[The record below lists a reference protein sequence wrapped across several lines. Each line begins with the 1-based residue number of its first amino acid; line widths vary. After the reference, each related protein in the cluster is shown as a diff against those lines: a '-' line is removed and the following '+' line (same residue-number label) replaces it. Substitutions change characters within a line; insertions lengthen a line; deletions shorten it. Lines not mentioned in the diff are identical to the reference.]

1 MLRKKS
7 FRLFLTVI
15 VLLVVVYLLGP
26 HPPTPV
32 YSSAM
37 PLVPQTA
44 TGLEKYINQ
53 KETAHTLKPN
63 NQARIVWNNDSLK
76 AKTAYAIVY
85 LHGFSASQEEGYPVH
100 TNIAREF
107 GCNLYLSRLA
117 EHGIDTTAPLKNLT
131 ASGYWESAREA
142 LAIGKQLG
150 EKVIL
155 MGTSTGGT
163 NALQLAA
170 TYPDDIY
177 ALVLLSPN
185 IAINNDK
192 AWLLNDPWG
201 LQIASFVT
209 GSDYVTSEDDRPI
222 YKQYWYSKYPLDATA
237 QLEEYLE
244 TTMNAE
250 TFKKVK
256 QPLLMLYYYKDEV
269 HQDSVV
275 SVPAMLKMFD
285 ELGTAKEDKVKQA
298 MPNAGNHVL
307 GSYIRSKDLLGVQ
320 QAIENFM
327 ERKLHLTRAPGSA
340 ITTVTSDVNIAI
352 KDQTP

>member
-1 MLRKKS
+1 MFRKKS

-15 VLLVVVYLLGP
+15 VLLVIVYLLGP
-26 HPPTPV
+26 HPSTPV
-32 YSSAM
+32 YDPVM
-37 PLVPQTA
+37 PAVPQTA
-44 TGLEKYINQ
+44 AGLEKYIHQ
-53 KETAHTLKPN
+53 KEAAHTLKPN
-63 NQARIVWNNDSLK
+63 NQARIVWYNDSLK
-76 AKTAYAIVY
+76 EKTVYAIVY

-100 TNIAREF
+100 TNIARAF

-117 EHGIDTTAPLKNLT
+117 EHGIDTAAPLKNLT
-131 ASGYWESAREA
+131 ASAYWESARDA

-170 TYPDDIY
+170 TYPDDVY

-185 IAINNDK
+185 IAIDNDK

-209 GSDYVTSEDDRPI
+209 GSDYVTSADDRPI

-244 TTMNAE
+244 TTMTAE

-256 QPLLMLYYYKDEV
+256 QPVLMLYYYKDEV
-269 HQDSVV
+269 YRDSVV

-285 ELGTAKEDKVKQA
+285 ELGTAKNNKVKQS

-307 GSYIRSKDLLGVQ
+307 GSYIKSKDLLGVQ
-320 QAIENFM
+320 QAVESFM
-327 ERKLHLTRAPGSA
+327 ERKLHLNKASGTA
-340 ITTVTSDVNIAI
+340 ITTVTSGVNISI
-352 KDQTP
+352 KDSAP